1 MTRKPASNTRRRN
14 ALAAPGPFPKRAWKP
29 GNLLAPVPVV
39 LVSCGGSRGF
49 PANLIT
55 IAWVGTVCSEPPM
68 LGIAVRP
75 ERFSYP
81 ILRKTGEFVVN
92 LPGRE
97 LVRHVDWCGVKSGR
111 DVDKF
116 RETGLTP
123 LPATHVSCP
132 LVAECPVNLECRVRK
147 TLALGSHTLF
157 LAEILAVQVSASL
170 LDAKGRLDLE
180 NAGLMAYV
188 HGEYAALGPM
198 IGRFGFSVRKRT
210 AARRKRA

>member
-1 MTRKPASNTRRRN
+1 MTRKPASAPRRRK
-14 ALAAPGPFPKRAWKP
+14 APSASGPPPKRAWKP

-68 LGIAVRP
+68 LSIAVRP

-97 LVRHVDWCGVKSGR
+97 LVRLVDWCGVKSGR

-123 LPATHVSCP
+123 LPATKVSCP
-132 LVAECPVNLECRVRK
+132 LVAECPVNLECRTVK
-147 TLALGSHTLF
+147 TIPLGSHTLF
-157 LAEILAVQVSASL
+157 LAEILAVQVDASL
-170 LDAKGRLDLE
+170 LDGRGRLALE
-180 NAGLMAYV
+180 KAELFAYV
-188 HGEYAALGPM
+188 HGDYAALGRT

-210 AARRKRA
+210 SSGRKRT